1 MKQLT
6 LLMLVFLL
14 LAACGT
20 EESGAASGS
29 GNIEPL
35 TVEILTPEKVEAEEP
50 TLLSA
55 SVMQGEETVEDADE
69 VIFEVWESG
78 NRNGAEM
85 IEAKHT
91 KDGVYEAE
99 AELGEGLYFIQ
110 AHTTARLMHAMP
122 KQEVTV
128 GNPDPAS
135 IVPDDSDDAEGM
147 KNVEEHTG
155 H

>member
-14 LAACGT
+14 LAACGN
-20 EESGAASGS
+20 EESGTASS

-78 NRNGAEM
+78 NRNGSEM
-85 IEAKHT
+85 IEAKHAAE
-91 KDGVYEAE
+91 GVYEAE